1 MIETMLC
8 GCVIFYDDSI
18 NEWTSLVRC
27 QLCLEEE
34 E

>member
-8 GCVIFYDDSI
+8 GCVIMYDDSI
-18 NEWTSLVRC
+18 NEWVNLVRC
-27 QLCLEEE
+27 QLCKEEE